1 MKKKIINGILLGAML
16 VASSSAFVS
25 CKDNDADVSTELKG
39 QYSTLAQQLQA
50 LQTQVSGI
58 KSCACDA
65 SLASKVSALESAVA
79 ALQAIDHNSYVKVA
93 DLPAAVQE
101 LLTDYVKNDVL
112 GKYLTKEELEA
123 ILADY
128 AKKGETT
135 PGGLT
140 KEEVEAILADYVK
153 KGDLTQGMT
162 KEEVEA
168 LLAGYAK
175 KDDLTPGL
183 TKEEVE
189 TIVKEIISATQIDVT
204 VLYGTMVTSISVE
217 QVSNPIFDF
226 ITPFDVK
233 TNFLIACY
241 GDAKKDIY
249 FPLPDGS
256 AEPLIS
262 AGEKIMNKEGN
273 AGTLYLTINPS
284 SVDWNNKPLL
294 LVNTANEQ
302 APVTLS
308 PATASNKVISFTTRA
323 ANGLYATDA
332 TVAAEDI
339 EKINFNYMTD
349 DIDGM
354 KQSIKNFLNE
364 RNKHN
369 LADLAQRIINVFNSN
384 KMVAYRVQANWGDN
398 YSTFSDA
405 NIAAIALKPLT
416 YDFDLNSAAEY
427 NGTSLNALEKLENKV
442 LTIISPNESS
452 REKVWKW
459 IDKFNK
465 EVAAKVLNNV
475 NAAIQPTMLYES
487 NGKVAHMHAGGAV
500 NTIKAGEVKLFP
512 TSWTAELLAPAFKK
526 YVALTE
532 VTDLNGTPL
541 NGVVN
546 TGNMGKIID
555 GKINTIPFTIEAG
568 KIYTIVYTAMDYSG
582 LTRTLTYTI
591 KGE

>member
-1 MKKKIINGILLGAML
+1 
-16 VASSSAFVS
+16 
-25 CKDNDADVSTELKG
+25 
-39 QYSTLAQQLQA
+39 
-50 LQTQVSGI
+50 
-58 KSCACDA
+58 
-65 SLASKVSALESAVA
+65 
-79 ALQAIDHNSYVKVA
+79 
-93 DLPAAVQE
+93 
-101 LLTDYVKNDVL
+101 
-112 GKYLTKEELEA
+112 
-123 ILADY
+123 
-128 AKKGETT
+128 
-135 PGGLT
+135 
-140 KEEVEAILADYVK
+140 
-153 KGDLTQGMT
+153 
-162 KEEVEA
+162 
-168 LLAGYAK
+168 
-175 KDDLTPGL
+175 
-183 TKEEVE
+183 
-189 TIVKEIISATQIDVT
+189 
-204 VLYGTMVTSISVE
+204 
-217 QVSNPIFDF
+217 
-226 ITPFDVK
+226 
-233 TNFLIACY
+233 
-241 GDAKKDIY
+241 
-249 FPLPDGS
+249 
-256 AEPLIS
+256 
-262 AGEKIMNKEGN
+262 
-273 AGTLYLTINPS
+273 
-284 SVDWNNKPLL
+284 
-294 LVNTANEQ
+294 
-302 APVTLS
+302 
-308 PATASNKVISFTTRA
+308 
-323 ANGLYATDA
+323 
-332 TVAAEDI
+332 
-339 EKINFNYMTD
+339 MTD

-416 YDFDLNSAAEY
+416 YDFDLNSSAEY
-427 NGTSLNALEKLENKV
+427 NGTSLSALEKLENKV

-475 NAAIQPTMLYES
+475 NAAIQPTLLYES
-487 NGKVAHMHAGGAV
+487 DGKVAHMHAGGAV

-532 VTDLNGTPL
+532 VTDLNGTSL
-541 NGVVN
+541 NEVVN